1 MSIPTSLTI
10 RIMIDFEEFKK
21 KIDEFCDSEEGKKY
35 FTLEAKKQDLETQR
49 FERFEKW
56 LETNDFDKLLNKL
69 ISRHD
74 KNYREKCYNRGYEPM
89 PNNTLGFIFD
99 FICHNYDIIDVIQLR
114 CDFQNHI
121 WFFRGYYFQ
130 TIWGQGSIN
139 RIYDK
144 DFKLILQ
151 I

>member
-1 MSIPTSLTI
+1 
-10 RIMIDFEEFKK
+10 MIDIEEFKK
-21 KIDEFCDSEEGKKY
+21 KIDEFCESEKGKAY
-35 FTLEAKKQDLETQR
+35 FALEAKKQEIVENRFNR
-49 FERFEKW
+49 FEEW
-56 LETNDFDKLLNKL
+56 LKTNDFDELLNKL

-74 KNYREKCYNRGYEPM
+74 ENYRTKCYDKGYEPM
-89 PNNTLGFIFD
+89 PNNVLNFIFNY
-99 FICHNYDIIDVIQLR
+99 ILSNYDVIDVIQLR
-114 CDFQNHI
+114 CDFPNHI

>member
-1 MSIPTSLTI
+1 
-10 RIMIDFEEFKK
+10 MIDFEEFKK
-21 KIDEFCDSEEGKKY
+21 KIDEFCESIEGKAY
-35 FTLEAKKQDLETQR
+35 FKLEAKRANLELNR
-49 FERFEKW
+49 FARFEKW
-56 LETNDFDKLLNKL
+56 LETNDFNNLLSKL
-69 ISRHD
+69 ISSHD
-74 KNYREKCYNRGYEPM
+74 ENYRTKCYDKGYEPM
-89 PNNTLGFIFD
+89 PNNVLNLIFD
-99 FICHNYDIIDVIQLR
+99 YISSNYDIIDVSQLR

-121 WFFRGYYFQ
+121 WFFKGYYFQ